1 MNGKAMFAGSFDPI
15 TLGHVNII
23 ERSAKLFKKVYVVVA
38 ENKEK
43 KCLFSA
49 EERVFLVRDAVKHLE
64 NVKVVSYSGLMVDY
78 ARANGIGIMIR
89 GVRGLSDF
97 SYEFELAMNNKM
109 ILPDIE
115 TLFLPTEASFF
126 LLRSSQIKEMAS
138 YGADI
143 STMVTKEVEKA
154 LKGKFEKNKK

>member
-43 KCLFSA
+43 KCLFST

-64 NVKVVSYSGLMVDY
+64 NVKVVSNSGLMVDY

-154 LKGKFEKNKK
+154 LKGKFGKDKK